1 MFKNVALFFLV
12 MGFTISAVTACN
24 KTADTIPPVAE
35 SNTETMQSKPTEAS
49 KVLKIGCEAPL
60 TGGSAEQGN
69 RTVMGAMLAVEE
81 INAAGGINGYML
93 ELVPEDDE
101 AQPQKAATIANK
113 FVANNDIVAVVGY
126 TQSSCALAAA
136 PIYNQGGLVQVCT
149 FSSNMGIAEAGP
161 YTFRTCVTDALNV
174 DLNLGI
180 LLNDKDIRKLG
191 MLYENNDFGVGFATL
206 SAEYLKNLG
215 MEFLVTEQMIL
226 GETKDFSTIITKFK
240 NAGVEGICVAG
251 DETELC
257 LFAKQC
263 HQLDYFPAITS
274 PGTYNPNVIELGGTD
289 VEGLTGN
296 TLFDPNNL
304 SDELAE
310 YFARLW
316 ARFPETNGKTD
327 LHSTTG
333 YTAVKVVAEAIK
345 NGGTTRDEIMR
356 YMTTMHDFPSFF
368 GPITFD
374 ENGDATLILSKI
386 VIKDGKFE
394 NYRGE

>member
-1 MFKNVALFFLV
+1 MLKKLFALFFAMSLILSCV
-12 MGFTISAVTACN
+12 AACN
-24 KTADTIPPVAE
+24 NSENKAPEGNNTAENGTSDT
-35 SNTETMQSKPTEAS
+35 SDQ
-49 KVLKIGCEAPL
+49 KVLKIGCEVPL

-69 RTVMGAMLAVEE
+69 RTLMGATLAVEE

-93 ELVPEDDE
+93 ELVAEDDE
-101 AQPQKAATIANK
+101 AQPQKSATIANK
-113 FVANNDIVAVVGY
+113 FVADEDIVAVVGY

-136 PIYNQGGLVQVCT
+136 PIYNQSGLVQVCT

-174 DLNLGI
+174 DLNLDI
-180 LLNDKDIRKLG
+180 LLNDKGLTKLG

-206 SAEYLKNLG
+206 SAEYLENLG
-215 MEFLVTEQMIL
+215 MSFLVTEQMIL

-240 NAGVEGICVAG
+240 DAGVEGICVAG

-263 HQLDYFPAITS
+263 HQLGYFPEITS
-274 PGTYNPNVIELGGTD
+274 PGTYNPNVIELGGED

-304 SDELAE
+304 SDELTA
-310 YFARLW
+310 YFENLFE
-316 ARFPETNGKTD
+316 RFPETNGTTD

-333 YTAVKVVAEAIK
+333 YTAVKVVAEAIEK
-345 NGGTTRDEIMR
+345 GGTTREEIKD
-356 YMTTMHDFPSFF
+356 YMTTMKDFPSFF

-374 ENGDATLILSKI
+374 ENGDAALVLSKV
-386 VIKDGKFE
+386 VIKDGTFVS
-394 NYRGE
+394 YTGE